1 MDERL
6 LTHRS
11 RPLRVL
17 LRRIRLVA
25 FGALALV
32 LACADS
38 APGGGRRA
46 TDVAYADV
54 VQKLSQFV
62 EHELADK
69 GIPAISVALV
79 DDQDMVWAAG
89 FGMQDRDAG
98 VPATEHTVYRVGSV
112 SKLFTDIA
120 IMQLVERGEL
130 DLDAPI
136 TTYLPNFTPENPFGT
151 PITLR
156 QLTSHRSGLVRE
168 PPVGHYFDPT
178 EPSLAQT
185 VASLSSTRLVY
196 PPTERIKYSN
206 AAIATVGYVLEVS
219 QGVPFTRYVA
229 EHVLAPL
236 GMTGSSFTPDPDIV
250 AELAKAYMW
259 GKDGR
264 EFAAPTFQLGMSPAG
279 SMYAPVGDLARFMS
293 AFFAGGKGVNGPV
306 LPSASVD
313 SMLAVQFAESGT
325 TTGFGIGFSLAE
337 LDGHRY
343 AGHGGAIYGFSTEVG
358 MLPDERFG
366 VVAVASMDVSNV
378 VVERIAAYGLR
389 LMLARRAGEALPD
402 PDETEPVPR
411 DVASSAIGR
420 YALGDRTIEIR
431 SRGDRL
437 EAFSRATGNTYR
449 LRAPSP
455 GLGGELVGDDRRS
468 FGTRFVPSAEG
479 LTVGDEFYRRIP
491 EASAPAQVPGRWRGL
506 IGEYGWDH
514 NTLFILERDGELRAL
529 IEWVFEYSLT
539 ELSRNEFAFPDGG
552 GLYHGER
559 IVFERAANGVATR
572 AIAAGVGFERRSVGA
587 PGGETFTI
595 EPVRPV
601 EELRVEALAAEP
613 PAQSGG
619 LLEPDLVELRDLDS
633 SIRYDIR
640 YATTNNFMQA
650 VFYDE
655 PRAVMQ
661 RPAAEALVR
670 AHRALAASG
679 FALLIHDAYRPW
691 HVTKMFW
698 DATPESQKLFVA
710 NPADGSRHNRGAA
723 VDLTLFDLSTG
734 QPVEMVGGYDEFSER
749 SFADYPGGTSLQHWH
764 RELLRTAM
772 ESVGFDVYEWEW
784 WHFDYRDWDRYP
796 VLNLR
801 FDEVRFGALR

>member
-1 MDERL
+1 MNKHSAPRF
-6 LTHRS
+6 
-11 RPLRVL
+11 RPLV
-17 LRRIRLVA
+17 V
-25 FGALALV
+25 GALALV
-32 LACADS
+32 LACTDS
-38 APGGGRRA
+38 APGGAGSA
-46 TDVAYADV
+46 AESEYAGV
-54 VQKLSQFV
+54 VQKLSRFV

-79 DDQDMVWAAG
+79 DDQEMLWAAG

-112 SKLFTDIA
+112 SKLFTDMA
-120 IMQLVERGEL
+120 VMQLVERGEL

-136 TTYLPNFTPENPFGT
+136 TTYLPDFTPENPFGT

-178 EPSLAQT
+178 EPSLEQT
-185 VASLSSTRLVY
+185 VTSVSATTLVY
-196 PPTERIKYSN
+196 PPTQRIKYSN
-206 AAIATVGYVLEVS
+206 AAIATVGYVLEAS
-219 QGVPFTRYVA
+219 QGVPFAEYVA
-229 EHVLAPL
+229 EQVLAPL
-236 GMTGSSFTPDPDIV
+236 GMTGSSFTPDPQIV
-250 AELAKAYMW
+250 AQLAKAYMW

-264 EFAAPTFQLGMSPAG
+264 EFEAPSFQLGMVPAG

-293 AFFAGGKGVNGPV
+293 AFFAGGRGVMGPV
-306 LPSASVD
+306 LESTSVD
-313 SMLAVQFAESGT
+313 SMLAVQFAEPGAT
-325 TTGFGIGFSLAE
+325 VGYGIGFSLSE

-358 MLPDERFG
+358 MLPDERLG

-378 VVERIAAYGLR
+378 VVGRIAAYGLR
-389 LMLARRAGEALPD
+389 LMLALRAGEPLPD
-402 PDETEPVPR
+402 ADETDPVPQ
-411 DVASSAIGR
+411 DIAADAVGR
-420 YALGDRTIEIR
+420 YTFGDRTMEVR
-431 SRGDRL
+431 ARRDGL
-437 EAFSRATGNTYR
+437 EVFSRATGDIYR
-449 LRAPSP
+449 VRAQ
-455 GLGGELVGDDRRS
+455 GGDLVGDDRRT
-468 FGTRFVPSAEG
+468 FGPRFEFSAEG
-479 LTVGDEFYRRIP
+479 LSVGGDLYRRTP
-491 EASAPAQVPGRWRGL
+491 EASAPDEIPARWRGL
-506 IGEYGWDH
+506 VGEYGWDH

-529 IEWVFEYSLT
+529 IEWVFEYPLI
-539 ELSRNEFAFPDGG
+539 ELSRNEFAFPNEG

-559 IVFERAANGVATR
+559 IVFEREASGIGTR
-572 AIAAGVGFERRSVGA
+572 AIAAGVDFDRRSVGVA
-587 PGGETFTI
+587 DGETFTI
-595 EPVRPV
+595 EPIRPV
-601 EELRVEALAAEP
+601 EELRVEALAAQP
-613 PAQSGG
+613 PAQSGD
-619 LLEPDLVELRDLDS
+619 LLEPDLVELRDLDA

-650 VFYDE
+650 VFYEE

-670 AHRALAASG
+670 AHQGLAASG
-679 FALLIHDAYRPW
+679 FGLLIHDAYRPW

-698 DATPESQKLFVA
+698 DATPESQRLFVA
-710 NPADGSRHNRGAA
+710 DPADGSRHNRGAA

-749 SFADYPGGTSLQHWH
+749 SFPDYPGGTSVQHWH

-784 WHFDYRDWDRYP
+784 WHFDYRDWNRYP

-801 FDEVRFGALR
+801 FEEVN